1 MFLCDTLSNAPE
13 QLLFVNTFKKKKK
26 KNVYSF
32 FHPLYSRSHLKTKK
46 QHAFMDLFLLL
57 CQSTRTFNIF
67 IQNIFPVS
75 SYSSICRE
83 R

>member
-1 MFLCDTLSNAPE
+1 
-13 QLLFVNTFKKKKK
+13 
-26 KNVYSF
+26 
-32 FHPLYSRSHLKTKK
+32 
-46 QHAFMDLFLLL
+46 MDLFLLL

-83 R
+83 IETCAHSAEWSKLVNHVCPFGMEGTGEEKD